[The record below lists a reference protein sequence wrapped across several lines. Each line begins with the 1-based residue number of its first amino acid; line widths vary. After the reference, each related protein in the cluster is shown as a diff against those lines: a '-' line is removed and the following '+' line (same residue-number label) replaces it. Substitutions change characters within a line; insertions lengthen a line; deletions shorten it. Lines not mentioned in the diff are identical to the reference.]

1 MKIIKSGKNLDKLQ
15 ICKWCKCEFLYSP
28 KDLETIYEEDD
39 EYGVYVICPGC
50 GNYIRLDTIFS
61 ED

>member
-1 MKIIKSGKNLDKLQ
+1 MKIIKHGKNLDKLQ
-15 ICKWCKCEFLYSP
+15 VCKLCECEFLYSP

-39 EYGVYVICPGC
+39 EYGVYVRCPEC